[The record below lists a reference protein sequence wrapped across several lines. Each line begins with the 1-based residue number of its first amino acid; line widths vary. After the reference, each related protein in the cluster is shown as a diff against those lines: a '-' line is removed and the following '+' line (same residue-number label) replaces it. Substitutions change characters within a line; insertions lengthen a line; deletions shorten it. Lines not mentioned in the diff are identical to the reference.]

1 MTDLG
6 ILKSLDLRQIWQ
18 GEDRNFSTWLGE
30 NLDRLGDALGMT
42 LEAVSAEKAV
52 AGLPS
57 DIIARDKARG
67 RPVVIEGQ
75 LDPSADDGLGRLLTC
90 AAGADACAVIWVA
103 PALRDPHRATLDW
116 LNAHSDEDLDFFGV
130 ALEAVQIDDSRPA
143 LNFKVTAFPNT
154 WHKSLIERH
163 DGGDDRDVYFY
174 RFNEALIAALRES
187 KTFPALP
194 PARARSE
201 LMLHTAHGGV
211 RYGCAFSRSILRA
224 GLWIAFPDAETNRTV
239 FERLRAQKREIE
251 AALGGADLEWDFNPD
266 RRAQVI
272 TLNHIGVDRDDET
285 QIPSLAKWAADRLTR
300 IKTVFDPR
308 IGELANQNGKAQPI
322 AV

>member
-1 MTDLG
+1 MTELG
-6 ILKSLDLRQIWQ
+6 VLKSLDLRDIWR
-18 GEDRNFSTWLGE
+18 GEDRDFTVWLGE
-30 NLDRLGDALGMT
+30 NLDRLGAALGMS
-42 LEAVSAEKAV
+42 LEASRDRANGH
-52 AGLPS
+52 AGELVV
-57 DIIARDKARG
+57 RDRVRQK
-67 RPVVIEGQ
+67 PVVIEGQ
-75 LDPSADDGLGRLLTC
+75 LEPSDHERLGRLLAY
-90 AAGADACAVIWVA
+90 AAGADACAVVWVA
-103 PALRDPHRATLDW
+103 PVLGDPHRAALDW
-116 LNAHSDEDLDFFGV
+116 LNAKTDGDVDFFGV

-143 LNFKVTAFPNT
+143 LNFKVTAFPNS
-154 WHKSLIERH
+154 WHKSLTGGH
-163 DGGDDRDVYFY
+163 DTGDDRDVYFY
-174 RFNEALIAALRES
+174 RFNEALIGALRDS
-187 KTFPALP
+187 KAFPALP

-224 GLWIAFPDAETNRTV
+224 GLWIAFPDAETNRSM

-266 RRAQVI
+266 RRSQAI

-300 IKTVFDPR
+300 IKTVLEPR
-308 IGELANQNGKAQPI
+308 IDELLNKNGKVQTA